1 MPLRK
6 RRNIQL
12 NFINFI
18 DPFLMQLVIV
28 PVVVI
33 GLGVVAAIL
42 TKRVFVGPIVTLL
55 LYLLYEI
62 WSSLYYYPESGI
74 SITLFNIIYPFITF
88 IISGVADKH
97 GEED

>member
-1 MPLRK
+1 M
-6 RRNIQL
+6 
-12 NFINFI
+12 NFINSI

-33 GLGVVAAIL
+33 GLGVLAAIL
-42 TKRVFVGPIVTLL
+42 TKRVFVGPIVTIL
-55 LYLLYEI
+55 LYLLYEL

-74 SITLFNIIYPFITF
+74 SITIFNIIYPFITF

>member
-1 MPLRK
+1 M
-6 RRNIQL
+6 
-12 NFINFI
+12 NFINSI

-62 WSSLYYYPESGI
+62 WSSLYYYPESEM
-74 SITLFNIIYPFITF
+74 SLTLFIIIYPFITF

-97 GEED
+97 GEKD